1 MKRLYLIA
9 SLYSATAFVAVA
21 DQRADFQA
29 AMSAWEELATQP
41 TGLVPASQS
50 RPVLTTL
57 DAIWKALPQSEKEA
71 AWPRMA
77 LAYIG
82 QSEVELASNSASEA
96 ARQLKAAGSLY
107 QRFGGRIEYATKSP
121 NAFFERLAKLQ
132 AGVAQATGADPL
144 SGMTD
149 YLFRQQGDKYIVA
162 RQELDPEV
170 EGITVDGVTELE
182 VLAQVLQ
189 VSTQDGQAMI
199 ERTRWVVGPKGRV
212 EETLR
217 RATREVSFDENGR
230 LSAKPLSASVFAP
243 DAKRAE
249 ASPPQLPATP
259 TPITAAATGTPES
272 SPQPATP
279 MAPSPAAT
287 VEQRGP
293 VWPWLVGILALVL
306 VVAFALKRHA

>member
-1 MKRLYLIA
+1 MKRFYLIA
-9 SLYSATAFVAVA
+9 SLCIAAAFVVMA

-41 TGLVPASQS
+41 TGVVSAAQS
-50 RPVLTTL
+50 RPVLTKL
-57 DAIWKALPQSEKEA
+57 DALWQALPQSEKEA

-96 ARQLKAAGSLY
+96 ARQLKTAGTLY
-107 QRFGGRIEYATKSP
+107 QRFGGRIEYSTKSP

-132 AGVAQATGADPL
+132 AGVAQATGTDPL
-144 SGMTD
+144 SGMAD

-170 EGITVDGVTELE
+170 KGITVNGVAEYE

-189 VSTQDGQAMI
+189 VSAQDGQAMI

-212 EETLR
+212 EETR
-217 RATREVSFDENGR
+217 RS
-230 LSAKPLSASVFAP
+230 S
-243 DAKRAE
+243 
-249 ASPPQLPATP
+249 LPMRNVP
-259 TPITAAATGTPES
+259 
-272 SPQPATP
+272 
-279 MAPSPAAT
+279 
-287 VEQRGP
+287 
-293 VWPWLVGILALVL
+293 
-306 VVAFALKRHA
+306 KRHRHNYRRVQRR